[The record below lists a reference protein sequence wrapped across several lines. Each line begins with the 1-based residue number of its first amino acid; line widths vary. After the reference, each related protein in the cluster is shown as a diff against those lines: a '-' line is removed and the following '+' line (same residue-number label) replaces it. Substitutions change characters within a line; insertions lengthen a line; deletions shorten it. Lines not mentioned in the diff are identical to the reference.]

1 MIYINSQREVYII
14 RYDDIYDRISELC
27 EERGWSNYK
36 LMNESGIAKSTFYNM
51 LEKKSV
57 PQIDMIQKICDGF
70 NMTLGEFFADKVEN
84 NRELSKDDMSFVA
97 KSRELNAG
105 DRGRALAYMQALL
118 DRQSED

>member
-70 NMTLGEFFADKVEN
+70 NMTLGEFFC
-84 NRELSKDDMSFVA
+84 
-97 KSRELNAG
+97 
-105 DRGRALAYMQALL
+105 
-118 DRQSED
+118 RQS

>member
-1 MIYINSQREVYII
+1 MIYINSQREVYVI

-84 NRELSKDDMSFVA
+84 NRELSKDDMSFVT
-97 KSRELNAG
+97 KSRELDTS
-105 DRGRALAYMQALL
+105 DRGRVLAYMQALI
-118 DRQSED
+118 DRQNED

>member
-51 LEKKSV
+51 IEKNL
-57 PQIDMIQKICDGF
+57 F
-70 NMTLGEFFADKVEN
+70 H
-84 NRELSKDDMSFVA
+84 R
-97 KSRELNAG
+97 
-105 DRGRALAYMQALL
+105 
-118 DRQSED
+118 